1 MKNYQKRD
9 NGDQVTPTP
18 LRLTLAAAAIATL
31 FIAVSASAE
40 PLFQNSLMPKPD
52 LSRWTDNYVEIGAGG
67 VSTDAA
73 SNKSFKF
80 GEYTGLQD
88 EDAFAIVGFNWI
100 FNSRANDA
108 LYLRTNAANLGLETR
123 KFSLEGGKQGSW
135 GLSFSADRL
144 LRSEIDDARFVH
156 NGLGTSN
163 LTNPAAGVVG
173 SAATA
178 PLYLKGFDIEQ
189 GRDIYRLG
197 LRGILGANWDYKIS
211 YREDN
216 RDGTRLTGLPFG
228 TGTIQAAIV
237 PYEINDK
244 TQQVEA
250 ALGYLTKAIE
260 GQLAY
265 SYSRYENSLDRFRV
279 ENVNGNTNPVAQMS
293 VMPDNEYHQLNLTGA
308 YNFSRNTRA
317 KALLS
322 YGIATQNEAFL
333 PYNSAGAG
341 ITSGTLLPARSLDG
355 KMINTLADLAL
366 MTKPLE
372 EMDLKFAYQYRDV
385 DNRTPRN
392 TYLYYSRDT
401 TTAPNAATP
410 AGNQRTTAPVST
422 TEQRLSVDGDYQ
434 IAARTQL
441 RGLLEH
447 TITDYTL
454 TDRTQTKTN
463 KAAIDLRRTF
473 SDEFLGNLGY
483 AFTQRTGSAYDK
495 NTHFRESYTG
505 VFALTTNPLTGVT
518 TSAVQNGTLTNHPS
532 MRSFMYNDFDESRI
546 RTSGSWTASET
557 LTAGAS
563 VDGYNRDYKG
573 DNCGTPLDPKAVA
586 LLGTAT
592 LPDTCL
598 GTQKALGGNANIDLQ
613 WQPDENLMAF
623 TFYTLAQTKTEIDGR
638 VWSKGNSAAPT
649 PTLNNSLANWYG
661 TMTYTDQTFGLGAKW
676 QVTPKWELGGQYAYS
691 DGVGK
696 TSIKSNTAGAA
707 TPLPEL
713 ESTLDNVNLYA
724 KWVYSSKL
732 TFRFNY
738 LYEHLVSKD
747 WAYDGLTPTTNP
759 GLLMTGQTSA
769 NYENHMVAVSVALA
783 TW

>member
-9 NGDQVTPTP
+9 NGDQITPTP

-31 FIAVSASAE
+31 FVAASASAE

-80 GEYTGLQD
+80 GEFTGVQD

-100 FNSRANDA
+100 FNNRENDA
-108 LYLRTNAANLGLETR
+108 LYLRTNASNLGLETR

-135 GLSFSADRL
+135 DLSFSADRL

-156 NGLGTSN
+156 KGLGTSN
-163 LTNPAAGVVG
+163 LTNPAAGAVG
-173 SAATA
+173 SAANA

-250 ALGYLTKAIE
+250 ALGYLNKAVE

-366 MTKPLE
+366 MTKPLA
-372 EMDLKFAYQYRDV
+372 EMDLKFAYQYRDI
-385 DNRTPRN
+385 DNQTPRN
-392 TYLYYSRDT
+392 SYLYAGRDAAQPT
-401 TTAPNAATP
+401 LPLTAAT
-410 AGNQRTTAPVST
+410 AGQASMLRTTAPVST
-422 TEQRLSVDGDYQ
+422 TEQKLLIDGDYQ
-434 IAARTQL
+434 FAARTQL
-441 RGLLEH
+441 RALLEH

-454 TDRTQTKTN
+454 SDRTQTKTN
-463 KAAIDLRRTF
+463 KAALDLRRTF
-473 SDEFLGNLGY
+473 SDEFLGNVGY
-483 AFTQRTGSAYDK
+483 AFTQRTGSTYDK
-495 NTHFRESYTG
+495 NTYFRETYTG
-505 VFALTTNPLTGVT
+505 PFVPSTTQT
-518 TSAVQNGTLTNHPS
+518 AAQIGTLTNHPS
-532 MRSFMYNDFDESRI
+532 MRSFLYSDFDENRVKA
-546 RTSGSWTASET
+546 SGNWTASET

-563 VDGYNRDYKG
+563 LDGYDRHYKG
-573 DNCGTPLDPKAVA
+573 DNCGTAVDPTVVT
-586 LLGTAT
+586 LLAGTT

-598 GTQKALGGNANIDLQ
+598 GTQKAVGGNANIDLQ

-623 TFYTLAQTKTEIDGR
+623 TFITVAQSKTEIDGR
-638 VWSKGNSAAPT
+638 SPWSKGTIAAPT
-649 PTLNNSLANWYG
+649 PTLGSSLANWYG

-696 TSIKSNTAGAA
+696 TSIRSNTAGAA

-747 WAYDGLTPTTNP
+747 WAYDGLTPTTNS

-769 NYENHMVAVSVALA
+769 NYENHMIAVSVALA